1 MRAAVKWPGI
11 VGTTILVILAI
22 AVSGRWRSGED
33 DGDSSHERAL
43 AYARAKLGGAA
54 IASIAKGGDPDGG
67 STARMTPG
75 ESRGDGAALSP
86 AEELAARKAWP
97 AATVRQDQIDQAQQ
111 DFKGI
116 KGRGHR
122 KAPLKWT
129 SIGPTVAFQPG
140 ILGFTGRDQVT
151 AGRTTAL
158 LVDRTCNQGRCR
170 VWIGAAG
177 GGVWRTDHGLHTNN
191 PGWKFS
197 SEGLGSNA
205 FGSLAQDANDP
216 RGDTLYAGTGE
227 PNASGD
233 SEAGVGLYKS
243 TDGGDSWSL
252 IPASTAIAAT
262 RSIAKI
268 AVDPADPGI
277 MYIATARGVRGVSS
291 TSGGALT
298 TTGAPQPN
306 VGVYKTTDGGSTW
319 SLVWN
324 AQ

>member
-1 MRAAVKWPGI
+1 MRASVWLGI
-11 VGTTILVILAI
+11 AGTAGLIILA
-22 AVSGRWRSGED
+22 VTVNGTWKRLGD
-33 DGDSSHERAL
+33 DDDSSRERAL
-43 AYARAKLGGAA
+43 SYARTHLGGAA
-54 IASIAKGGDPDGG
+54 IASIAKGGDPDSGA
-67 STARMTPG
+67 SARTIPG
-75 ESRGDGAALSP
+75 ESRGDGAAISP

-97 AATVRQDQIDQAQQ
+97 AAAVRQDQIDQAQH
-111 DFKGI
+111 DFNGI

-129 SIGPTVAFQPG
+129 SIGPVVAFQPG
-140 ILGFTGRDQVT
+140 VLGFTGRDQVT

-197 SEGLGSNA
+197 SDGLGSNA
-205 FGSLAQDANDP
+205 FGSLAQDPNDD

-243 TDGGDSWSL
+243 TDGGDSWTL
-252 IPASTAIAAT
+252 IPASTAVAAT

-268 AVDPADPGI
+268 AIDPADGSI
-277 MYIATARGVRGVSS
+277 IHIATARGVRGISS

-306 VGVYKTTDGGSTW
+306 VGVYKTTNGGAAW
-319 SLVWN
+319 
-324 AQ
+324 